1 MEYLV
6 VSLMFIV
13 FLQTRFVEL
22 RRATLCLAL
31 QSALIAAGLPR
42 RRHEP
47 WQRPACLAAR
57 CADDCR

>member
-31 QSALIAAGLPR
+31 QSALIAA
-42 RRHEP
+42 
-47 WQRPACLAAR
+47 ACQIGRAS
-57 CADDCR
+57 CRERV